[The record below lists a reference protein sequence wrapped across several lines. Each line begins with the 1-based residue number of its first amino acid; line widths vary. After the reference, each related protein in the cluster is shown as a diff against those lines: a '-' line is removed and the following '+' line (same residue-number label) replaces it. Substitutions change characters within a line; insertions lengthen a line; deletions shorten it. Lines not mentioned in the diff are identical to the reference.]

1 MKTNERGVMAHRRQV
16 VVVGYERK
24 HNGRDP
30 QWDHYVLYAQEI
42 GNRDPELRYWLS
54 NGYTVCEAV
63 SDKAFREARRKA
75 AQHSRAGSLQ
85 GLVRTTS
92 EFRRWLSP
100 AFYTT
105 LENTCKGSKNKLRK
119 QRLTDRQNA
128 VDPLPSRVV
137 PERGSM
143 AEFKTASTPNFL
155 S

>member
-100 AFYTT
+100 AVSTT
-105 LENTCKGSKNKLRK
+105 SGKTCKGPVSTISPSKSSAT
-119 QRLTDRQNA
+119 RLKPAQIGF
-128 VDPLPSRVV
+128 PSIN
-137 PERGSM
+137 S
-143 AEFKTASTPNFL
+143 L